1 MSDAWD
7 NMIQGFED
15 AFASVGSTLGEWIPR
30 LIVALLVLL
39 VGRWIL
45 STLRGWIERLLELQ
59 AVQTVFDKAGIT
71 AGLAP
76 SDKKAS
82 TLLATVA
89 YAFLA
94 LMLWLIVFRVLQ
106 IEPIEDLFAEVPA
119 KLRFPPLER
128 LIAVIPLILVAGAL
142 VIIAAAVASFVADL
156 VAPYAERRNVAW
168 LTTVTKVIIILAG
181 VLAALDLLD
190 IRFAEDLVKI
200 VTAAAGIAF
209 AVAFGI
215 GGIDTAKQWWGR
227 LAPRND

>member
-7 NMIQGFED
+7 NMIQGFKD

-45 STLRGWIERLLELQ
+45 NTLRKWIEKLLELP
-59 AVQTVFDKAGIT
+59 AVQSVFTKAGIT
-71 AGLAP
+71 SGLAP
-76 SDKKAS
+76 SGKKAS

-106 IEPIEDLFAEVPA
+106 IEPIEDL
-119 KLRFPPLER
+119 LER

-142 VIIAAAVASFVADL
+142 VIIAAAVANFVADL

-168 LTTVTKVIIILAG
+168 LTTVTRVIIILAG
-181 VLAALDLLD
+181 VLAALDLLE
-190 IRFAEDLVKI
+190 IRFAEDIVKI

-215 GGIDTAKQWWGR
+215 GGIDTAKQWWNR
-227 LAPRND
+227 YLAPSND

>member
-106 IEPIEDLFAEVPA
+106 LEPIEDL
-119 KLRFPPLER
+119 LER

>member
-7 NMIQGFED
+7 NMIQGFKD

-45 STLRGWIERLLELQ
+45 NTLRKWIEKLLELP
-59 AVQTVFDKAGIT
+59 AVQTVFTKAGIT
-71 AGLAP
+71 SGLAP
-76 SDKKAS
+76 SGKKAS

-106 IEPIEDLFAEVPA
+106 IEPIEDL
-119 KLRFPPLER
+119 LER

-142 VIIAAAVASFVADL
+142 VIIAAAVANFVADL

-168 LTTVTKVIIILAG
+168 LTTVTRVIIIL
-181 VLAALDLLD
+181 LE
-190 IRFAEDLVKI
+190 IRFAEDIVKI

-215 GGIDTAKQWWGR
+215 GGIDTAKQWWNR
-227 LAPRND
+227 YLAPSND

>member
-7 NMIQGFED
+7 NMIAGFKD

-30 LIVALLVLL
+30 IIVALLVLL
-39 VGRWIL
+39 IGRWIL
-45 STLRGWIERLLELQ
+45 NTLRTWIERLLELP
-59 AVQTVFDKAGIT
+59 AVQTVFDKSGIT

-76 SDKKAS
+76 SGKKAS
-82 TLLATVA
+82 TLVATVA

-106 IEPIEDLFAEVPA
+106 IEPIEDL
-119 KLRFPPLER
+119 LER

-156 VAPYAERRNVAW
+156 VEPYAERRNVAW
-168 LTTVTKVIIILAG
+168 LTTVTRVIIILAG
-181 VLAALDLLD
+181 VLAALDLLE
-190 IRFAEDLVKI
+190 IRFAEDIVKI
-200 VTAAAGIAF
+200 VTAAAGVAF

-227 LAPRND
+227 LAPDND

>member
-106 IEPIEDLFAEVPA
+106 IEPIEDL
-119 KLRFPPLER
+119 LER

>member
-7 NMIQGFED
+7 NMIQGFKD

-45 STLRGWIERLLELQ
+45 NTLRKWIEKLLELP
-59 AVQTVFDKAGIT
+59 AVQTVFTKAGIT
-71 AGLAP
+71 SGLAP
-76 SDKKAS
+76 SGKKAS

-106 IEPIEDLFAEVPA
+106 IEPIEDL
-119 KLRFPPLER
+119 LER

-142 VIIAAAVASFVADL
+142 VIIAAAVANFVADL

-168 LTTVTKVIIILAG
+168 LTTVTRVIIILAG
-181 VLAALDLLD
+181 VLAALDLLE
-190 IRFAEDLVKI
+190 IRFAEDIVKI

-215 GGIDTAKQWWGR
+215 GGIDTAKQWWNR
-227 LAPRND
+227 YLAPSND